1 MNIPIKPD
9 VIDTGNYEDLSLFID
24 GKFIKGGGRK
34 EEDVVNPATGQVFAK
49 LPHATTEDLDN
60 ALASAQRAFE
70 SWRHSSPQE
79 RAVVLSRV
87 GQLSRENAQAV
98 GRNITLD
105 MGKTVAEGA
114 GEVVA
119 CSEHCDWHAGECMRI
134 YGRVIQPRNPH
145 VRQMVLREPVGV
157 CAAFT
162 PWNFPYN
169 QAIRKIS
176 AAIGA
181 GCSIIIKGPEDAPSA
196 MIAIARMFQ
205 QAGLPDGVLNVVWGA
220 PSEISEYLIKSPVV
234 RKISFTGSVPVG
246 KHLAALAGGEMKRAT
261 MELGGH
267 SPVIVFEDADIE
279 RAISIMGSF
288 KYRNAGQVCVA
299 PTRFYVHKNIYDR
312 FVADFVDYTNKVK
325 VGNGL
330 DPESSMGP
338 LAHDR
343 RLPVMEDFIGDAVDR
358 GAKIE
363 VGGNRIGEVGNFFSP
378 TVVTDVPDDSKL
390 MTEEPFGPIAPITS
404 FSDTDEV
411 LKRANSLP
419 FGLAAFGFTR
429 STKTALAFQNGIE
442 SGMVNVNHV
451 GHALAET
458 PFGGVKDSGIGSE
471 GGAETFESYL
481 TTKFVTQLD

>member
-205 QAGLPDGVLNVVWGA
+205 QAGLPDGVLNVVWG
-220 PSEISEYLIKSPVV
+220 
-234 RKISFTGSVPVG
+234 
-246 KHLAALAGGEMKRAT
+246 
-261 MELGGH
+261 
-267 SPVIVFEDADIE
+267 
-279 RAISIMGSF
+279 
-288 KYRNAGQVCVA
+288 
-299 PTRFYVHKNIYDR
+299 
-312 FVADFVDYTNKVK
+312 
-325 VGNGL
+325 
-330 DPESSMGP
+330 
-338 LAHDR
+338 R
-343 RLPVMEDFIGDAVDR
+343 RLRFR
-358 GAKIE
+358 
-363 VGGNRIGEVGNFFSP
+363 N
-378 TVVTDVPDDSKL
+378 T
-390 MTEEPFGPIAPITS
+390 
-404 FSDTDEV
+404 
-411 LKRANSLP
+411 
-419 FGLAAFGFTR
+419 
-429 STKTALAFQNGIE
+429 
-442 SGMVNVNHV
+442 
-451 GHALAET
+451 
-458 PFGGVKDSGIGSE
+458 
-471 GGAETFESYL
+471 
-481 TTKFVTQLD
+481 